1 MKPRPVLAV
10 TLCIVLYLM
19 WFIFSTRKEQQLA
32 QQRAEEQAQQQAQK
46 ESTPQGQAPA
56 KAAGEKPAVEAKAPQ
71 PPRPAYP
78 RVKTALSADRNL
90 AIDVTSQSAALAQVA
105 LPQFKNYFDPKRELV
120 FLPELEDGPRTGAL
134 RLDPPSPNDPPFPP
148 LDQEDWETQAEPQK
162 GEVEFRNQVG
172 EAGAGP
178 ALAISKKISTVTGQH
193 HLLVTLAFE
202 NRSAAKVSFQYSL
215 WGPVGLRS
223 ESLRGP
229 GSDLAI
235 VSGSFSPNGPPAVTQ
250 NFVSAMAK
258 TGSWENPSR
267 PAWVGYQNNYFAG
280 ILAPV
285 GEAGAPKEAP
295 ADLLDKCFAE
305 TFVDPA
311 SREEHLKQDYPGRA
325 LADLTAEEKTKL
337 EENAVRTARCGV
349 RSKLIEIEPGQSRTD
364 RYLLYLGPRHSDYLA
379 PYAAF
384 NFDAINSQGWTTWLV
399 NLFLWIL
406 PGLHWVTR
414 SWGLAI
420 VCLTILVRL
429 ALHPINRRQQ
439 VGMMLYQKKISKI
452 QPQLQELKERYGGD
466 RLKLNQEMQK
476 LFKENNI
483 NPAQMMGGC
492 LMVFLQLPVWIG
504 LINTLG
510 VSLDLRQ
517 APFLWIKDLSQPD
530 RLFVF
535 DHSIGFLPTDL
546 NILPVLYVALMMVQQ
561 KMQPKP
567 TDPQAQQTQKMMSIM
582 MIAFGFIFYGFAS
595 GLLVYFLASAIFGL
609 IETKVIKRIIKRQ
622 EERNG
627 GPALAA
633 AGAPSASL
641 YPPSKG
647 VIKPK
652 KPPKEKSPWR

>member
-1 MKPRPVLAV
+1 MLW
-10 TLCIVLYLM
+10 I
-19 WFIFSTRKEQQLA
+19 IFNSNKGQQQA
-32 QQRAEEQAQQQAQK
+32 PQKAREQAQQPAPK
-46 ESTPQGQAPA
+46 EPALPGQAPV
-56 KAAGEKPAVEAKAPQ
+56 KAAGEKPAEAKAPL

-78 RVKTALSADRNL
+78 RIKTALSADQNL
-90 AIDVTSQSAALAQVA
+90 AIDATSQSAALSQVS
-105 LPQFKNYFDPKRELV
+105 LPQFKNYFDPKQELV
-120 FLPELEDGPRTGAL
+120 FLPEIGIGPRTLAL
-134 RLDPPSPNDPPFPP
+134 RLDPPSPNDPPFPS
-148 LDQEDWETQAEPQK
+148 LDQEDWETLADPQK
-162 GEVEFRNQVG
+162 GEVEFRNHVG

-178 ALAISKKISTVTGQH
+178 ALAISKKISTAAGQH
-193 HLLVTLAFE
+193 HLLVDLTFE
-202 NRSAAKVSFQYSL
+202 NRSAAKISFQHTL
-215 WGPVGLRS
+215 WGPAGLRS
-223 ESLRGP
+223 ESLRAP
-229 GSDLAI
+229 GGDLAI

-250 NFVSAMAK
+250 NLVTAIAK

-267 PAWVGYQNNYFAG
+267 PAWVGYQNNYFAA

-285 GEAGAPKEAP
+285 SEAGAPKLAP
-295 ADLLDKCFAE
+295 ADLLEKCFAE

-311 SREEHLKQDYPGRA
+311 SREEHLNKDFPGRA
-325 LADLTAEEKTKL
+325 LADLTAEEKAKL
-337 EENAVRTARCGV
+337 EEKAVKTARCGV
-349 RSKLIEIEPGQSRTD
+349 RSRSIELEPGQSRTE
-364 RYLLYLGPRHSDYLA
+364 RYLLYIGPRKSDYLA

-384 NFDAINSQGWTTWLV
+384 NFEAINNQGWTNFLV

-420 VCLTILVRL
+420 ICLTILVRL

-439 VGMMLYQKKISKI
+439 VGMMQFQKKISKI
-452 QPQLQELKERYGGD
+452 QPQLQELKTRFGDD

-476 LFKENNI
+476 LYKENNI

-504 LINTLG
+504 LISTLG
-510 VSLDLRQ
+510 ISLDLRQ

-535 DHSIGFLPTDL
+535 NHPIGFLPTDL
-546 NILPVLYVALMMVQQ
+546 NILPVLYVALMIVQQ

-582 MIAFGFIFYGFAS
+582 MIAFGFIFYGFPS

-609 IETKVIKRIIKRQ
+609 IETKVIKRLIKRQ
-622 EERNG
+622 EEKNG

-633 AGAPSASL
+633 ASASSAPM

-652 KPPKEKSPWR
+652 KPPRERSPWR